1 MTQDPIAVGPFASV
15 TVGMIVYFVGAALT
29 RRAAFLRDYN
39 IPEAV
44 TGGLLAALA
53 FWGVFAALDRPLAFD
68 LYPRDV
74 LLVIFFATIGL
85 NARFAD
91 LAAGGRPLVILA
103 ALTVAAIVAQNLL
116 ALGGVTVFGMP
127 AAAGPL
133 FGSAALVGG
142 HGTVIAWGPVIER
155 DHGVVGGTETGVAA
169 ATLGLVLA
177 SLVAGPLSRAMIEGR
192 GLSGEGEDARVVGLS
207 FEDEARPSID
217 YVSLM
222 RTLLVV
228 NLTVI
233 AGYYAHQAITAG
245 GLKLP
250 LFVPCLVAGVLVANL
265 QPLLLPRLA
274 PVARTPTLALVSE
287 FALCVFLAMSL
298 MTMQLWAL
306 AATAGPLV
314 AIVGAQ
320 AAMIALYA
328 RFAVFPVLGGDYR
341 AAVLAGGFVG
351 FGLGAT
357 PTAIA
362 TMTAVTKHY
371 GPSPTAFI
379 VLPLVSAFLVDL
391 ANAAAIQFFL
401 SL

>member
-1 MTQDPIAVGPFASV
+1 MTPEPIPVGPFVSV
-15 TVGMIVYFVGAALT
+15 TVGMSVYFVGAAIT
-29 RRAAFLRDYN
+29 RRVGALRDFN

-53 FWGVFAALDRPLAFD
+53 FWGVYALAGRPLGFD

-91 LAAGGRPLVILA
+91 LAAGGRPLVALA
-103 ALTVAAIVAQNLL
+103 ALTVAAIMVQNVIGL
-116 ALGGVTVFGMP
+116 AGATAFGFPSAM
-127 AAAGPL
+127 GPI
-133 FGSAALVGG
+133 FGSAALIGG
-142 HGTVIAWGPVIER
+142 HGTVIAWGGVVETE
-155 DHGVVGGTETGVAA
+155 HGVVGALETGTAA

-177 SLVAGPLSRAMIEGR
+177 SLVAGPVSRVLIEGR
-192 GLSGEGEDARVVGLS
+192 RLGPAAGDLDVVGQS
-207 FEDEARPSID
+207 FAEEARPVLD
-217 YVSLM
+217 YVTLM

-233 AGYYAHQAITAG
+233 AGFYAHQAITAAG
-245 GLKLP
+245 VRLP
-250 LFVPCLVAGVLVANL
+250 LFVPCLIAGVIVANL
-265 QPLLLPRLA
+265 QPLALPRMA
-274 PVARTPTLALVSE
+274 PLARTPALALISE

-298 MTMQLWAL
+298 MTMQLWTL
-306 AATAGPLV
+306 AATALPLLSV
-314 AIVGAQ
+314 IAVQ
-320 AAMIALYA
+320 ALAMALYA
-328 RFAVFPVLGGDYR
+328 RFAVFPALGGDYR
-341 AAVLAGGFVG
+341 AAVLSGGFVG

-362 TMTAVTKHY
+362 SMTAVTKHY

-391 ANAAAIQFFL
+391 ANAAAIKLFL
-401 SL
+401 TF